1 MRPHIIDVQPLD
13 NYKLFLTFENGEKK
27 VYDMLYW
34 LDKPMFQELKNID
47 LFRTVKVAGL
57 SIAWLHGQDL
67 CPDELYGDSELVQ

>member
-1 MRPHIIDVQPLD
+1 MRPQIIDVQPLD
-13 NYKLFLTFENGEKK
+13 DYKLFLTFENGEKK
-27 VYDMLYW
+27 IYDMNYW

-67 CPDELYGDSELVQ
+67 CPDELYEDSELVQ